1 MEAKRGGSGNPLSGG
16 SLWEEVLEEGL
27 ADHRGGHKRGCVYRC
42 ISYPKPPS
50 SAPLEWEFL
59 SSLRPTLGRA
69 YAQEKVF
76 SCLT

>member
-16 SLWEEVLEEGL
+16 SLGEEVLEEGL
-27 ADHRGGHKRGCVYRC
+27 ADHHGGHEGGCFYKC
-42 ISYPKPPS
+42 ISCSKPPS
-50 SAPLEWEFL
+50 STPLEWEFL
-59 SSLRPTLGRA
+59 LSLRPPLRRA